1 MVIRVVEGGGIF
13 GGVYDS
19 DEIDR
24 RIAEDQ
30 RKEAAAAQL
39 AAEQAEYAA
48 ELEATLDRIEKA
60 ITVYVADEL
69 QAEFAAQRQAEE
81 KRKRA
86 HLGAFLR
93 FKEYCGRYETPL
105 PHLPAAPAAIAA
117 FLTSEMEKGQA
128 HLNRLCA
135 AIAVMH
141 KRVDLPDPT
150 NDPLVRAVIR
160 LAHKDKSS
168 PPTVNPS

>member
-1 MVIRVVEGGGIF
+1 MTTVTFTGTGILA
-13 GGVYDS
+13 GTHDP

-24 RIAEDQ
+24 RIEEDR
-30 RKEAAAAQL
+30 RKASAAAEL
-39 AAEQAEYAA
+39 AAERQ
-48 ELEATLDRIEKA
+48 ATLDEIEKA

-69 QAEFAAQRQAEE
+69 QTEFAERKQSED
-81 KRKRA
+81 KKKRA
-86 HLGAFLR
+86 HLGSFLK
-93 FKEYCGRYETPL
+93 FKEYCARYTPPL

-117 FLTSEMEKGQA
+117 FLTSEMDKGQG

-150 NDPLVRAVIR
+150 SDPLVRAVVR

-168 PPTVNPS
+168 PPADNPST

>member
-1 MVIRVVEGGGIF
+1 MATVTFSGTGILS
-13 GGVYDS
+13 GTHDP

-24 RIAEDQ
+24 RIEEDR
-30 RKEAAAAQL
+30 RKASAAAEL
-39 AAEQAEYAA
+39 AAER
-48 ELEATLDRIEKA
+48 EATLDEIEKA

-69 QAEFAAQRQAEE
+69 QAEFAAQRKTEE
-81 KRKRA
+81 SRKRA

-93 FKEYCGRYETPL
+93 FKNYCTAYSTLL
-105 PHLPAAPAAIAA
+105 PYLPAAPQAIAA
-117 FLTSEMEKGQA
+117 FLATEIAKGQS

-150 NDPLVRAVIR
+150 NDPLVRAVVR
-160 LAHKDKSS
+160 LASS
-168 PPTVNPS
+168 PPAAKPSN

>member
-1 MVIRVVEGGGIF
+1 MATVSFSGTGILS
-13 GGVYDS
+13 GTHDP

-24 RIAEDQ
+24 RIEEDR
-30 RKEAAAAQL
+30 RKASAAAEL
-39 AAEQAEYAA
+39 AAERQ
-48 ELEATLDRIEKA
+48 ATLDEIEKA

-69 QAEFAAQRQAEE
+69 QTEFAERKQSED
-81 KRKRA
+81 KKKRA
-86 HLGAFLR
+86 HLGSFLK
-93 FKEYCGRYETPL
+93 FKEYCARYTPPL

-117 FLTSEMEKGQA
+117 FLASEMEKGQG

-150 NDPLVRAVIR
+150 SDPLVRAVVR

-168 PPTVNPS
+168 PPADNPS